1 MSDQENHPYEDPF
14 FYCAKAA
21 RSERPRINI
30 PLPSPEYLRYL
41 EEQEEQEEKESNR
54 GVTILQM

>member
-1 MSDQENHPYEDPF
+1 MEDFMIQEELENDRNR
-14 FYCAKAA
+14 